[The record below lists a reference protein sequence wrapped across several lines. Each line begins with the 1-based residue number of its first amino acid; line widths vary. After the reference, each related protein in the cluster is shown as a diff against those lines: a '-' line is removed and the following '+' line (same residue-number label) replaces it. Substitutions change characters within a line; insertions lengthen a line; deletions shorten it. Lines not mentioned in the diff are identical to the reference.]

1 MAVLGAEPSESERR
15 QPLAHSR
22 QVRRFRGSAR
32 SFRIQQT
39 TSSRIADEE
48 RQPNIGLAASCPHLP
63 PQAENDK
70 AGEPNFRQIID
81 SSPALIHT
89 ARADGYLDFFNRTW
103 LDFPGQPLESLLG
116 WKWTSYIH
124 PADVQAFVQTWRRAV
139 PTC

>member
-1 MAVLGAEPSESERR
+1 M
-15 QPLAHSR
+15 Q
-22 QVRRFRGSAR
+22 
-32 SFRIQQT
+32 IQQT
-39 TSSRIADEE
+39 TSSLIADEE
-48 RQPNIGLAASCPHLP
+48 RQTNIGLAASRPHLP

-103 LDFPGQPLESLLG
+103 LDFLGQPLESLLG

-124 PADVQAFVQTWRRAV
+124 PEDVQAFVQKWRESIASGERFQGTA
-139 PTC
+139 PIRPADGEYRWMLHHHLALRNE